1 VAYRDGV
8 PRATNSHQGR
18 RILVY
23 GVTGS
28 GKSTAAQRIAAR
40 TGLPPT
46 LADELTWAPGWV
58 SVAEDEQRRRIAE
71 VVAQD
76 RWVLDT
82 AYGAWLDVVLP
93 RVDLVVGLDY
103 PRWFSLQRVFRRS
116 VIRAIDKKPICN
128 GNTESFRAMLGR
140 NSIIGWHFRSFSRK
154 RGRMRTWAAAA
165 EGPAVLLFTAD
176 RPRRPRRQ
184 AAHILAQ
191 RLHRST
197 GPGMSARLS
206 PRRNMRP

>member
-1 VAYRDGV
+1 MPQASQSK
-8 PRATNSHQGR
+8 PAR

-28 GKSTAAQRIAAR
+28 GKSTASLRIAAR
-40 TGLPPT
+40 TGLRPT
-46 LADELTWAPGWV
+46 LADDLTWEPGWV
-58 SVAEDEQRRRIAE
+58 PVAEDEQRRRIAV

-103 PRWFSLQRVFRRS
+103 PRWFSLQRVLRRS
-116 VIRAIDKKPICN
+116 VMRAIDKKPICN
-128 GNTESFRAMLGR
+128 GNTESFHAMLSR
-140 NSIIGWHFRSFSRK
+140 DSIIGWHFRSFDRK

-165 EGPAVLLFTAD
+165 EGPAVLLFTRSRDLEIWIDTLGDLAANGTTAPRTED
-176 RPRRPRRQ
+176 RTETR
-184 AAHILAQ
+184 
-191 RLHRST
+191 
-197 GPGMSARLS
+197 
-206 PRRNMRP
+206 

>member
-1 VAYRDGV
+1 MTECHE
-8 PRATNSHQGR
+8 PGR

-28 GKSTAAQRIAAR
+28 GKSTAAQRIAAQ
-40 TGLPPT
+40 TWLPLT

-58 SVAEDEQRRRIAE
+58 PVAEDEQRRRIAA
-71 VVAQD
+71 VVAHD

-116 VIRAIDKKPICN
+116 VMRAIDKRLICN
-128 GNTESFRAMLGR
+128 GNTESFRRMLGR
-140 NSIIGWHFRSFSRK
+140 ESMISWHFRSFGRK
-154 RGRMRTWAAAA
+154 RRRMRTWAAAA
-165 EGPAVLLFTAD
+165 EGPAVRLFT
-176 RPRRPRRQ
+176 
-184 AAHILAQ
+184 
-191 RLHRST
+191 RSRDLGAWIDT
-197 GPGMSARLS
+197 LGDCSANGATAPGAEDGTETR
-206 PRRNMRP
+206 

>member
-1 VAYRDGV
+1 M
-8 PRATNSHQGR
+8 PRATNSHPGR

-28 GKSTAAQRIAAR
+28 GKSTAAQRFADR

-46 LADELTWAPGWV
+46 SADELTWAPAWV
-58 SVAEDEQRRRIAE
+58 PVAEDEQRRRIAA

-76 RWVLDT
+76 RWVLDA

-93 RVDLVVGLDY
+93 RVDLVVALDY
-103 PRWFSLQRVFRRS
+103 PRWFSLQRLFRRS
-116 VIRAIDKKPICN
+116 VLRAIDKKPICN

-165 EGPAVLLFTAD
+165 EGPAVLLFTRSRDLEMWIDTLGD
-176 RPRRPRRQ
+176 R
-184 AAHILAQ
+184 AANGTTAQ
-191 RLHRST
+191 GAENR
-197 GPGMSARLS
+197 AF
-206 PRRNMRP
+206 